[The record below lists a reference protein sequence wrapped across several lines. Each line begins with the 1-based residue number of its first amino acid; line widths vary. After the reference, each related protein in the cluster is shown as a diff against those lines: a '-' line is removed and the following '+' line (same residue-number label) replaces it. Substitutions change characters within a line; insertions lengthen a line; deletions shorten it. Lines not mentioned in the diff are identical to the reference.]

1 MALNYP
7 SAIDQISAL
16 NPLFMSGEPI
26 PGQPKRQGVNLGGA
40 AQQIQTITVTATG
53 ASTAFSVVLADNSGL
68 TLRTVTGTTG
78 ADVSDASGFA
88 ADVMAALQ
96 ADEVFAPRFSF
107 SRSAGV
113 ITLTTLESG
122 VSYTVTS
129 PTSGVGNGSTTTSA
143 ANPVAIRPGRVI
155 MLRGTAVSGRV
166 KVGAALV
173 SAFSAQ
179 VKTFTYT
186 SVASGDSI
194 TTTVEMLGRDDDP
207 VTVVTAFN
215 SSQTQTLTDHAAA
228 LETELN
234 AKYGAGLGAAAS
246 STATTLVITCDIA
259 GDEFKA
265 TSNVSGTGG
274 GSISSAANTTGPS
287 ASTSLRRAL
296 AGISLYSDS
305 ITEQTS
311 GSLDGAY
318 PAEYAVPYI
327 DQGVVPVSVQGS
339 PSAGAGLWCNLY
351 STNPGELDA
360 SATAADSPV
369 WLGDLLSVEA
379 VPSDGGGVAIVR
391 INR

>member
-1 MALNYP
+1 MALNYT

-16 NPLFMSGEPI
+16 NPLFMSGQPL

-53 ASTAFSVVLADNSGL
+53 ASTAFSVVLAGNSGL
-68 TLRTVTGTTG
+68 TLVTVTGTTG

-88 ADVMAALQ
+88 AAVMAALQ

-143 ANPVAIRPGRVI
+143 SNPVAIRPGRAI
-155 MLRGTAVSGRV
+155 MLRGTPVSGRV

-173 SAFSAQ
+173 SAFSPQ
-179 VKTFTYT
+179 VRTATYS
-186 SVASGDSI
+186 SVTTNDTVI
-194 TTTVEMLGRDDDP
+194 TTVEMIGRP
-207 VTVVTAFN
+207 NVVRVETAYAT
-215 SSQTQTLTDHAAA
+215 SQTATLAAHAAA

-234 AKYGAGLGAAAS
+234 SVFGAGVGAVAT
-246 STATTLVITCDIA
+246 STATTVVITADIA
-259 GDEFKA
+259 GEEFKA
-265 TSNVSGTGG
+265 LFDVQGG
-274 GSISSAANTTGPS
+274 GGGTVSAVDTTGPS
-287 ASTSLRRAL
+287 ISTSLRRAL

-305 ITEQTS
+305 IAEQTS

-327 DQGVVPVSVQGS
+327 DRGVVPVSVQGS
-339 PSAGAGLWCNLY
+339 PSAGAGLWVNLY